1 MRPARDEVSQQ
12 LRNNQAASFCK
23 STAIGAMMELQTSL
37 GEMTEEEKQKAV
49 EEAAQAQPGEE
60 IIEECKEV
68 DVIGI
73 LKSIKMLG

>member
-1 MRPARDEVSQQ
+1 MRPAKHEVSRQ
-12 LRNNQAASFCK
+12 LRNNQTEIC
-23 STAIGAMMELQTSL
+23 L